1 MVRYLLREGMIT
13 AVIEAGSSVPF
24 IWTRRYCPNRTRLS
38 GPDIGKTHNAWPRI
52 AEEQAYY
59 LSEPDK

>member
-13 AVIEAGSSVPF
+13 AVIEAGSSVPL
-24 IWTRRYCPNRTRLS
+24 IWARPNRTRLS
-38 GPDIGKTHNAWPRI
+38 GIGKTHNAWPRI